1 MWGPSPSCAVLPTM
15 AAGSGTAMNGI
26 RESARSAELLKAGE
40 GPDINR
46 KLLINKENKRSSVPP
61 QILKLPRSS
70 VMDKLQN
77 FLPQLAKANEE
88 LRRQME
94 TSEPG
99 RFDIENIEDCRGRV
113 IEMNVSLFELNG
125 SDESGEEEL
134 TSEDESSQSESES
147 FGEVTEAN
155 LKLRRSPRQTRSQIE
170 VLSSDGTK

>member
-1 MWGPSPSCAVLPTM
+1 
-15 AAGSGTAMNGI
+15 
-26 RESARSAELLKAGE
+26 
-40 GPDINR
+40 INR